1 MHLRVWEKLS
11 LQELLGLNATLHTY
25 LKGGRLC
32 LQKNLLIQAAY
43 YELIRGF
50 LTAGR
55 ENNLICSSRKGL
67 LRLYQGSDLCSE
79 ESLHREPNLRSVYSQ
94 SARLNPEATCNSR
107 LREPY
112 SLVIKRR
119 LKVSDQINV
128 QKLLR
133 ASAASASLALP
144 PCNLTSV
151 TILTAME
158 THWWVNVNRYAKG
171 IALTHCKNKKTAW
184 SAICVMRNRPKHRS
198 HNSPILLKKIVPKMV
213 NQKCP

>member
-1 MHLRVWEKLS
+1 MERVTGSLTNKLRWSGPRWCRPLYRGFNQTQHWQKKKKRPSVDSDMTTGIGWVSKKGKWGMMHLRVWEKLS
-11 LQELLGLNATLHTY
+11 LQELLGLNATLHTH

-67 LRLYQGSDLCSE
+67 LHLYQGYDLCSE
-79 ESLHREPNLRSVYSQ
+79 ESLHREPNLKSVSHSQ
-94 SARLNPEATCNSR
+94 LNPEATCNPR

-133 ASAASASLALP
+133 ASAAS
-144 PCNLTSV
+144 
-151 TILTAME
+151 
-158 THWWVNVNRYAKG
+158 
-171 IALTHCKNKKTAW
+171 
-184 SAICVMRNRPKHRS
+184 
-198 HNSPILLKKIVPKMV
+198 LLKAAF
-213 NQKCP
+213 